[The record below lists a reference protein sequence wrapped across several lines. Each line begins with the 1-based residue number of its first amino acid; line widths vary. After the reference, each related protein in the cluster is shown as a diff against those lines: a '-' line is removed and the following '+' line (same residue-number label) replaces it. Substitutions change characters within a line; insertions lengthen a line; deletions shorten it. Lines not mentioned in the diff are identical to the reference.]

1 MHKKYSVANAEKL
14 FLQSFKIK
22 RGVPEES
29 GESVDTE
36 MYQVFKFELF
46 ISREVSEW
54 LKEHAWKVCIRE
66 TVSRVRIPSS
76 LHRPPKL
83 QQRRA
88 FLCPT
93 DKNYLTQTNCN
104 IRVVEGVPSTREKL
118 CIRETVSRPYP
129 HLPHFM
135 AIVQ

>member
-1 MHKKYSVANAEKL
+1 VYTGNRIKGSNL
-14 FLQSFKIK
+14 FLSAN
-22 RGVPEES
+22 S
-29 GESVDTE
+29 S
-36 MYQVFKFELF
+36 L
-46 ISREVSEW
+46 SNSLHREVSEW

-118 CIRETVSRPYP
+118 CIRETVSRVRIPASPAKASAKAGFLLFSLTRIYP
-129 HLPHFM
+129 TLWL
-135 AIVQ
+135 